1 LYSETRDFVFKKT
14 LNDEE
19 LRKYQEEEK
28 RKKGLEY
35 KNIKTKNKNYKDL
48 QEEIKVNKKLKK
60 NRDLEV
66 FNFLFYL
73 NKK

>member
-1 LYSETRDFVFKKT
+1 
-14 LNDEE
+14 
-19 LRKYQEEEK
+19 
-28 RKKGLEY
+28 LEY